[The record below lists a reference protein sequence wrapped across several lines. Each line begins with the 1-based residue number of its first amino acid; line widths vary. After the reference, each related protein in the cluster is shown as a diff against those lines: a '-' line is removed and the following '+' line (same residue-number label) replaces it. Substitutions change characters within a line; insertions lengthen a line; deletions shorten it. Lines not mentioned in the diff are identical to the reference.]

1 MDEETDDVY
10 VQSINSLLNYSP
22 DLKLQKTLITGKP
35 PFIVRPF
42 SVIEYGH
49 LDHFS

>member
-22 DLKLQKTLITGKP
+22 DLKLQKTLITGKSR
-35 PFIVRPF
+35 FIDNSV
-42 SVIEYGH
+42 SVIEY
-49 LDHFS
+49 DR